1 VTTTQA
7 MAFAAAIG
15 LGAMSPGP
23 DFAVV
28 VRHAVTSGRRAGLAT
43 AAGVAA
49 GILVWVFAATTG
61 VAALLAA
68 SATAFTVVKVIGAGY
83 LLFLG
88 VRALRSA
95 ARHPGTAP
103 DPTAGRPATTAV
115 AAFRS
120 GLLCNVLNPKA
131 AVFFV
136 ALMPQFL
143 PHHPAVSDVLL
154 LSMTAFVITLL
165 WFGTVA
171 AVVSGLRRLL
181 ARPAIRRTIDG
192 LTGNA
197 LVLLGVRLAAT
208 RT

>member
-1 VTTTQA
+1 MTTAQVI
-7 MAFAAAIG
+7 AFAAAIG

-28 VRHAVTSGRRAGLAT
+28 VRHAAASGRRAGLAT
-43 AAGVAA
+43 ALGVAA
-49 GILVWVFAATTG
+49 GVSLWVLAATTG

-68 SATAFTVVKVIGAGY
+68 SATAFTVVKAIGAGY

-88 VRALRSA
+88 VKALRASLRGDGPA
-95 ARHPGTAP
+95 AQRPAGRAET
-103 DPTAGRPATTAV
+103 TAGKAL
-115 AAFRS
+115 RS

-143 PHHPAVSDVLL
+143 PRDPAVVDVLL
-154 LSMTAFVITLL
+154 LSVTALLITLL

-171 AVVSGLRRLL
+171 TLVGGLRRLL
-181 ARPAIRRTIDG
+181 DRPAIRRAIDG
-192 LTGNA
+192 VTGSV
-197 LVLLGVRLAAT
+197 LVLLGIRLAAT
-208 RT
+208 RI

>member
-1 VTTTQA
+1 MTTTQVV
-7 MAFAAAIG
+7 AFGAAIG

-28 VRHAVTSGRRAGLAT
+28 VRHAVTSGRRAGSAT
-43 AAGVAA
+43 AAGVAV
-49 GILVWVFAATTG
+49 GILVWVLAATTG

-68 SATAFTVVKVIGAGY
+68 SAVAFTVVKVVGAGY

-88 VRALRSA
+88 VRALRAAARSPSA
-95 ARHPGTAP
+95 AAEPGTGRAP
-103 DPTAGRPATTAV
+103 TTGV

-143 PHHPAVSDVLL
+143 PSHPAVTDVLL
-154 LSMTAFVITLL
+154 LSATAFLITLL
-165 WFGTVA
+165 WFGAVATVLG
-171 AVVSGLRRLL
+171 GLRRLL
-181 ARPAIRRTIDG
+181 DRSAVRRAIDG
-192 LTGNA
+192 VTGTA
-197 LVLLGVRLAAT
+197 LVLLGLRLAAT
-208 RT
+208 RV

>member
-1 VTTTQA
+1 MTTAQVI
-7 MAFAAAIG
+7 AFAAAMG
-15 LGAMSPGP
+15 LGAISPGP

-43 AAGVAA
+43 ALGVAA
-49 GILVWVFAATTG
+49 GVFLWVLAATTG

-68 SATAFTVVKVIGAGY
+68 SATAFTVVKAIGAAY

-88 VRALRSA
+88 RKALRAALRGDGSA
-95 ARHPGTAP
+95 ARRL
-103 DPTAGRPATTAV
+103 AGHAEMA
-115 AAFRS
+115 AGKAFRY

-143 PHHPAVSDVLL
+143 PRDPAAVDVLL
-154 LSMTAFVITLL
+154 LSVTALLITLL

-171 AVVSGLRRLL
+171 TLVGGLRRLL
-181 ARPAIRRTIDG
+181 DRRAVRRVIDG
-192 LTGNA
+192 VTGSA
-197 LVLLGVRLAAT
+197 LVLLGIRLAAT
-208 RT
+208 RI

>member
-1 VTTTQA
+1 MTATQVA
-7 MAFAAAIG
+7 AFAAALG

-28 VRHAVTSGRRAGLAT
+28 VRNAVTSGRLAGLAT
-43 AAGVAA
+43 ASGVAA
-49 GILVWVFAATTG
+49 GILVWVLAAATG

-68 SATAFTVVKVIGAGY
+68 SATAFTVVKIVGAGY

-95 ARHPGTAP
+95 ARRPSGAAEPGPERA
-103 DPTAGRPATTAV
+103 ARTAV

-120 GLLCNVLNPKA
+120 GLLCNLLNPKA

-143 PHHPAVSDVLL
+143 PRQPAVSDVLL
-154 LSMTAFVITLL
+154 LSVTACLITLL

-171 AVVSGLRRLL
+171 TVVSGVRRLL
-181 ARPAIRRTIDG
+181 DRPAIRRTVDG
-192 LTGNA
+192 LTGA
-197 LVLLGVRLAAT
+197 TLVLLGVRLAAT
-208 RT
+208 RA

>member
-1 VTTTQA
+1 MTTTHVI
-7 MAFAAAIG
+7 AFAAALG

-28 VRHAVTSGRRAGLAT
+28 VRHAVGSGRRAGLAT
-43 AAGVAA
+43 AAGVAC
-49 GILVWVFAATTG
+49 GVFVWVFAATTG

-68 SATAFTVVKVIGAGY
+68 SAIAFTLVKIVGAGY

-88 VRALRSA
+88 IRALRA
-95 ARHPGTAP
+95 AA
-103 DPTAGRPATTAV
+103 AGSPSPRSDRVVTTNG
-115 AAFRS
+115 AAFRA

-143 PHHPAVSDVLL
+143 PSHPAATDVLL
-154 LSMTAFVITLL
+154 LSTTALLITLL

-171 AVVSGLRRLL
+171 ALLGGLRGLL
-181 ARPAIRRTIDG
+181 DRPRIRRTIDAI
-192 LTGNA
+192 TGTA
-197 LVLLGVRLAAT
+197 LVLLGLRLAAT
-208 RT
+208 RI

>member
-1 VTTTQA
+1 MTATEVA
-7 MAFAAAIG
+7 AFAAAMG

-28 VRHAVTSGRRAGLAT
+28 VRHAVTSGRQTGLTT
-43 AAGVAA
+43 AAGVAT
-49 GILVWVFAATTG
+49 GVLVWVLAATTG

-68 SATAFTVVKVIGAGY
+68 SAAAFTVVKVVGAGY

-88 VRALRSA
+88 VRALRAA
-95 ARHPGTAP
+95 ARGG
-103 DPTAGRPATTAV
+103 AGPEPATRRGAATAV

-143 PHHPAVSDVLL
+143 PHQPAVSDVLL
-154 LSMTAFVITLL
+154 LSVTAFLITLL
-165 WFGTVA
+165 WFGAVA
-171 AVVSGLRRLL
+171 TALSGLRRLL
-181 ARPAIRRTIDG
+181 DRLAVRRAIDG
-192 LTGNA
+192 VTGAA
-197 LVLLGVRLAAT
+197 LVLLGIRLAAT
-208 RT
+208 RV